1 MRLSE
6 TTLQIIIIS
15 LFSII
20 CAAGILKSMHQVLK
34 YKQPPGDDL
43 DEHDFINQ
51 EAPFWFKE

>member
-1 MRLSE
+1 MRLSNS
-6 TTLQIIIIS
+6 TLQIIIIA

-51 EAPFWFKE
+51 ENPFYYE